1 MTPQVRQAKQ
11 RSACA
16 GANLDWEHLLRS
28 IAPLALACCLV
39 VLDGASARSQAL
51 LPNRQSLTIAVG
63 TPVGGGYDAYA
74 RLLGRHL
81 GAMLPGRPPI
91 VVQNMPGAASLIAA
105 NWLANA
111 APKDGTAIGFVPNAT
126 VFEALLGNRAAR
138 FDASRLA
145 MLGSLNDF
153 TSIALVWHDT
163 AFSSAD
169 DFFTH
174 EIVVGASAAG
184 SNNSVMP
191 NLLNALL
198 HTKFKVVNG
207 YPGSGGIAL
216 ALERGEVQAM
226 VGDGYDFLKATKGQ
240 WLREKKVRILMQATL
255 KRHEELPDVPTALE
269 RVSAENRD
277 VLALLLAR
285 QTYAGLL
292 VAPPDTAP
300 SMVAQLREG
309 FDKMIDDRDF
319 RRDAEE
325 NHLALHPARADEVT
339 ATLGK
344 LLASPRQVIER
355 ASAELRRI
363 VAN

>member
-1 MTPQVRQAKQ
+1 
-11 RSACA
+11 
-16 GANLDWEHLLRS
+16 
-28 IAPLALACCLV
+28 
-39 VLDGASARSQAL
+39 
-51 LPNRQSLTIAVG
+51 
-63 TPVGGGYDAYA
+63 
-74 RLLGRHL
+74 
-81 GAMLPGRPPI
+81 MLPGKSPI

-111 APKDGTAIGFVPNAT
+111 APKDGTAIGFLPNAT

-138 FDASRLA
+138 FDASKLA

-153 TSIALVWHDT
+153 TAIALVWHDT
-163 AFSSAD
+163 AFTSAD

-191 NLLNALL
+191 HLLNSLL

-207 YPGSGGIAL
+207 YPGSSGIAL

-226 VGDGYDFLKATKGQ
+226 VGDGFDFLKATKGQ
-240 WLREKKVRILMQATL
+240 WLRDSKIRILMQATL

-269 RVSAENRD
+269 RVSPENRD

-292 VAPPDTAP
+292 VAPPDVPP
-300 SMVAQLREG
+300 SIVTQLREG
-309 FDKMIDDRDF
+309 FDRMIDDGDF
-319 RRDAEE
+319 RRDAED
-325 NHLALHPARADEVT
+325 NHLALRPARAAEVT
-339 ATLGK
+339 AALGK
-344 LLASPRQVIER
+344 LLASPREVIER
-355 ASAELRRI
+355 AGAELRRI
-363 VAN
+363 GAN

>member
-1 MTPQVRQAKQ
+1 MR
-11 RSACA
+11 C
-16 GANLDWEHLLRS
+16 
-28 IAPLALACCLV
+28 IAPLTLACGLAV
-39 VLDGASARSQAL
+39 FAGAWARAQTL
-51 LPNRQSLTIAVG
+51 LPNRQSITIVVG

-74 RLLGRHL
+74 RLVGRHL
-81 GAMLPGRPPI
+81 GTLLPGKPSI
-91 VVQNMPGAASLIAA
+91 VVQNMPGAGSLIAA

-111 APKDGTAIGFVPNAT
+111 APKDGTAIGFLPNAT
-126 VFEALLGNRAAR
+126 IFEALLGNRAAR
-138 FDASRLA
+138 FDAGKLA

-153 TSIALVWHDT
+153 TAIALVWHDT
-163 AFSSAD
+163 PFTSAN

-174 EIVVGASAAG
+174 EVVVGASAAG

-198 HTKFKVVNG
+198 HTRFKVVNG

-226 VGDGYDFLKATKGQ
+226 VGDGFDFLKATKGQ
-240 WLREKKVRILMQATL
+240 WLRDRKVRILLQVTL
-255 KRHEELPDVPTALE
+255 KRHEDLPDVPTALE
-269 RVSAENRD
+269 LVSPENRD

-292 VAPPDTAP
+292 VAPPNVPP
-300 SMVAQLREG
+300 STVARLREG
-309 FDKMIDDRDF
+309 FGKMLEDPDF

-325 NHLALHPARADEVT
+325 GNLTLHPASAGEVT

-344 LLASPRQVIER
+344 LLSSPPPVIER
-355 ASAELRRI
+355 AGAALRSI
-363 VAN
+363 GALPVGKGVGQNSSGP